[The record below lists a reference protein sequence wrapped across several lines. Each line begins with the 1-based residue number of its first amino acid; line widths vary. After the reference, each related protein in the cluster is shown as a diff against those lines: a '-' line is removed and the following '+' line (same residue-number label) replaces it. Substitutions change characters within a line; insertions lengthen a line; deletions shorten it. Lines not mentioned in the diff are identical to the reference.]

1 MVDRH
6 MEEGP
11 YLGNKGGEL
20 PQPPDLRQNSDI
32 KQRPGGPFIPF
43 LPRRPSADGLAQEVQ
58 GRSGHVCTTI
68 VGQSATN
75 PKLRKE
81 DPSQT

>member
-1 MVDRH
+1 MV
-6 MEEGP
+6 G
-11 YLGNKGGEL
+11 L
-20 PQPPDLRQNSDI
+20 PQPPGLRQNSDI

-43 LPRRPSADGLAQEVQ
+43 LPRRASADGLAQEVQ
-58 GRSGHVCTTI
+58 GRSGYVYTTV